1 MLHDKVKQYC
11 DKHDLIRPG
20 ERYLLAI
27 SGGVD
32 SMALL
37 HYFATHFSNNQL
49 AVVNVNHQLRNE
61 AYQEAKLVQATCQS
75 NGIAYI
81 SKTIDVKML
90 KHEVNM
96 GVEAAARIGRY
107 RCFEEA
113 LAETNSDV
121 IVLAH
126 HADDQSETILMRL
139 TRGSHGSGY
148 AGMPQQRSF
157 STGRLIR
164 PFLAVSKKE
173 LKHYVEQHNIAFL
186 EDASNATDD
195 VTRNRFRHHILP
207 LLHQENAQLNT
218 HLSQFH
224 EDIILREGF
233 ITTLIERAFTAV
245 AQTQTQQS
253 YLLNITAFKAEHQ
266 LIQEG
271 IIRRILSEL
280 LPHNHLQL
288 TRRLVAN
295 ALDLL
300 KGSTPSAKL
309 YLPSQ
314 LRLQREYDEA
324 YFYFETASSE
334 VVADCYTLGKDES
347 LLMANGQTI
356 SCRPCSAISSETEG
370 ESFIINDNA
379 VLFPLTIRTRLQG
392 DRVRLKG
399 MDGRKKVKK
408 LFIDQKIPRQQ
419 REQQI
424 VVVDA
429 TGEIIWL
436 PGMQSTIYET
446 AIDKSQNQY
455 IIKIV

>member
-1 MLHDKVKQYC
+1 MLHDKVKLYC

-37 HYFATHFSNNQL
+37 HYFAAHFTNNQL

-61 AYQEAKLVQATCQS
+61 AYQEAKLVQTTCQS
-75 NGIAYI
+75 YGIAYI
-81 SKTIDVKML
+81 SKTIDMKML
-90 KHEVNM
+90 KHEINM
-96 GVEAAARIGRY
+96 GVEAVARIGRY

-173 LKHYVEQHNIAFL
+173 LKDYVEQHNIAFL

-233 ITTLIERAFTAV
+233 ITTLIERAFTTV
-245 AQTQTQQS
+245 VQTQQS

-280 LPHNHLQL
+280 LPHNRLQL

-295 ALDLL
+295 TLDLL

-314 LRLQREYDEA
+314 LRLRREYNEA

-356 SCRPCSAISSETEG
+356 SCRTCSVPMPEKETTG
-370 ESFIINDNA
+370 QFIIVNA
-379 VLFPLTIRTRLQG
+379 TAVTLPLTVRTRLPG

-408 LFIDQKIPRQQ
+408 LFIDQKIPRSQ

-424 VVVDA
+424 VIADA
-429 TGEIIWL
+429 IGEIIWL
-436 PGMQSTIYET
+436 PGMRPSVYET